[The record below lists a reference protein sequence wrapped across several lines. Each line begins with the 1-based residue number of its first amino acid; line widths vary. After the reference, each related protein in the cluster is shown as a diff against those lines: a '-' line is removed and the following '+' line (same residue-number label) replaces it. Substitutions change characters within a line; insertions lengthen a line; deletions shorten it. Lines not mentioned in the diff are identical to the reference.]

1 MKLSEQTINILK
13 NFATIN
19 PSLLVKPG
27 DTLTTVSPSKNIF
40 ARCTVEE
47 KFPKQFAIYELP
59 KFLGVVS
66 LFKEPD
72 LEFMKNQMRITSGR
86 QSVNFTYA
94 DPNTIVSPTTDT
106 VKFPSADVEFELL
119 QEELQKLIRAAGVLQ
134 LPNIVVTGDG
144 SKIKVAASN
153 AKNPTTDTFSVEV
166 GATDKEFNVVFT
178 TDNII
183 KLLPATYNVKI
194 TLKGLAQFTSEQ
206 LTYFV
211 ATEVK

>member
-27 DTLTTVSPSKNIF
+27 NFLNTVAINRSIF
-40 ARCTVEE
+40 AKCNVEE
-47 KFPKQFAIYELP
+47 KFPKQFAIYDLP

-72 LEFMKNQMRITSGR
+72 LEFMKSQLRITSGR

-94 DPNTIVSPTTDT
+94 EPNTIVAPTSDT
-106 VKFPSADVEFELL
+106 IKFPTADVEFELS
-119 QEELQKLIRAAGVLQ
+119 QEELQRLIRAAGILQ
-134 LPNIVVTGDG
+134 LPHIVVTGDG
-144 SKIKVAASN
+144 SNVKVAASD

-166 GATDKEFNVVFT
+166 GTTNKEFSTVFKT
-178 TDNII
+178 ENIL
-183 KLLPATYNVKI
+183 KLLSTNYNVKMTI
-194 TLKGLAQFTSEQ
+194 KGLAQFTSDQ
-206 LTYFV
+206 VTYFV
-211 ATEVK
+211 AAEKV